1 MVLVIL
7 NTINMPTRKN
17 RVFIDT
23 NIFVA
28 LRDKNDSTHKRA
40 VQILE
45 RLIKADVIFFTS
57 SDVIGE
63 TLTVISRKLG
73 KTQAVKFLKEVEG
86 MAREIFVDEN
96 LHRISRN
103 FFTEVRS
110 KTISFVDCSNV
121 VVMKNSKIK
130 TIFSFDEDFKKMWV
144 KLAG

>member
-28 LRDKNDSTHKRA
+28 LRDKNDSNHKRA

-130 TIFSFDEDFKKMWV
+130 TIFSFDEDFKKMGV